1 MEPLAEEGHDGD
13 EEVRRGAVAVSSEET
28 PDAARARREAREI
41 VERGISRLP
50 HEFRLP
56 LVLKDIVEF
65 SGPEIAEILGIKE
78 ETVKTRVHRARLK
91 LRKEIETAM
100 PKEGEPVHPSQQ
112 ICLDLLQ
119 AKQEALDH
127 GADFP
132 LPPEELC
139 SRCRSVF
146 EALDLGKDA
155 CVTIGKGRLPP
166 ELKAALVERV
176 TGGQRSSG
184 SLSQR
189 MRQPIT
195 TRK

>member
-1 MEPLAEEGHDGD
+1 MRAPAL
-13 EEVRRGAVAVSSEET
+13 VVGAGPTVLSAAYHLGQ
-28 PDAARARREAREI
+28 DALLI
-41 VERGISRLP
+41 ERN
-50 HEFRLP
+50 
-56 LVLKDIVEF
+56 
-65 SGPEIAEILGIKE
+65 A
-78 ETVKTRVHRARLK
+78 TV
-91 LRKEIETAM
+91 
-100 PKEGEPVHPSQQ
+100 G
-112 ICLDLLQ
+112 
-119 AKQEALDH
+119 
-127 GADFP
+127 GW
-132 LPPEELC
+132 
-139 SRCRSVF
+139 CRSVF